1 MPRRYRPSLVIL
13 GTAFVLI
20 SFMMIVSGVAKA
32 EVAGT
37 WSSTVYGEG
46 YFDHTYPA
54 DYYYEATLTL
64 SGSGSSVTGSLTLY
78 CTDVVVNVAGWES
91 ALDRIGQTFTSS
103 VTGTESGSSF
113 TMYVHASSGT
123 YTYQLTVADGKMTG
137 SGQYTD
143 AAMTVNHWTFDLT
156 SGGGGSG
163 SFGGFPELEGIAL
176 GVAAIGATV
185 GLAASIMP
193 VPKPPVPTV
202 RRIPPYPIGQT
213 QQQYSTG
220 PAMYP
225 TRYAPGDAREYA
237 TQAGPIQP
245 GGMPITGAGASIPI
259 EYVNGIPV
267 RPKVWPRL
275 YGPACP
281 IHGTPCT
288 PHYTSDVDYPGCW
301 VCQTCRDQGIGV
313 PPGFPWGF
321 P

>member
-1 MPRRYRPSLVIL
+1 ML
-13 GTAFVLI
+13 GTVFI
-20 SFMMIVSGVAKA
+20 MTSFMMIASGGAKA
-32 EVAGT
+32 DGVAGT
-37 WSSTVYGEG
+37 WTSTVSGEG
-46 YFDHTYPA
+46 YVDDTTPA
-54 DYYYEATLTL
+54 NFHYDVYLSL
-64 SGSGSSVTGSLTLY
+64 SGSGSSVSGTETLT
-78 CTDVVVNVAGWES
+78 CSKVDVNMAGWGGGINVGDS
-91 ALDRIGQTFTSS
+91 FTAS
-103 VTGTESGSSF
+103 VTGVESGSSF
-113 TMYVHASSGT
+113 TLYVHWSSGT
-123 YTYQLTVADGKMTG
+123 YTFQLTVSGGSMTG

-143 AAMTVNHWTFDLT
+143 SANTVNHWTFDLT
-156 SGGGGSG
+156 SGSGGSS
-163 SFGGFPELEGIAL
+163 SFGGFPGLEVIAL
-176 GVAAIGATV
+176 GVAVAGATV

-193 VPKPPVPTV
+193 APKPPVPTV

-213 QQQYSTG
+213 QQQYNAG

-237 TQAGPIQP
+237 TQAGPIQS
-245 GGMPITGAGASIPI
+245 GGMPITGAGASVPT

-267 RPKVWPRL
+267 RPKAWPRL

-301 VCQTCRDQGIGV
+301 VCQTCRNQGIGV